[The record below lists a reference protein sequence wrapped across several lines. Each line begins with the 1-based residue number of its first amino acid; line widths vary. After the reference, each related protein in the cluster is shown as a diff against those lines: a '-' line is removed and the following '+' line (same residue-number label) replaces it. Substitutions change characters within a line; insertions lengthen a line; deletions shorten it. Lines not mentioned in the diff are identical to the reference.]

1 MPLMPTGQLTSAL
14 TAETSGSMGIIIGA
28 IAGVIIG
35 LALALVFVRRRCHPN
50 DKRHKNITPQA
61 PKGSQAQI
69 ETRRGPQIEP
79 DEKGAAASTVTAE
92 LDETA
97 TPEPKLAVA
106 TEVEH
111 FKLGHASEP
120 WSAGSPSKQATVPVV
135 IAEAA
140 ADGHAG
146 GPAGHAAGR
155 PAQPAPPEWI

>member
-35 LALALVFVRRRCHPN
+35 LALALVFVRRHCHPN
-50 DKRHKNITPQA
+50 DKRHKNVTPQA
-61 PKGSQAQI
+61 PKGSQAQF
-69 ETRRGPQIEP
+69 EP

-92 LDETA
+92 WDEMA
-97 TPEPKLAVA
+97 TFEPKLAVVS
-106 TEVEH
+106 EVEH
-111 FKLGHASEP
+111 FKLEHASEP
-120 WSAGSPSKQATVPVV
+120 WSAGSPSKQATISVV

-146 GPAGHAAGR
+146 GPAGHAGR

>member
-1 MPLMPTGQLTSAL
+1 MSLMPTGAL

-50 DKRHKNITPQA
+50 DKRHKNVTPQA
-61 PKGSQAQI
+61 PKGSQAQF
-69 ETRRGPQIEP
+69 EP

-92 LDETA
+92 WDEMA
-97 TPEPKLAVA
+97 TPEPKLAVV

-111 FKLGHASEP
+111 EHASEP
-120 WSAGSPSKQATVPVV
+120 WSAGSPSKQAIIPVV

-140 ADGHAG
+140 AAGHAG
-146 GPAGHAAGR
+146 GPAGHAGR

>member
-1 MPLMPTGQLTSAL
+1 MSLMPTGQLTSAL

-35 LALALVFVRRRCHPN
+35 LALALVFVRRRCHPLC
-50 DKRHKNITPQA
+50 HKNITPQA

-111 FKLGHASEP
+111 FKLEHASEP
-120 WSAGSPSKQATVPVV
+120 WSAGSPSKQATVLVV

-140 ADGHAG
+140 ADGHVVDL
-146 GPAGHAAGR
+146 PDMLLVDLPSLLR
-155 PAQPAPPEWI
+155 PS